1 MKAVILVVFVLTV
14 AAVLCLLE
22 AYREQQYFKVTE
34 DVVVSRRLN
43 GLKKE
48 KKIVFLSDLH
58 NKEYG
63 AGNERLLDAICKAR
77 PDLILIGGDMLV
89 GKKGCSF
96 APALEFVSKLPA
108 IAPVY
113 YACGNHEQRMKRK
126 PEVYGE
132 VYQGYQKQ
140 LEECGVHFLENSSVL
155 LKEDDCRI
163 RISALELPLAT
174 YTKFKKYRVTEQ
186 DVTAVSYTHLTL
198 PTKA

>member
-63 AGNERLLDAICKAR
+63 VGNERLLDAICKAR

-89 GKKGCSF
+89 GKKGVPLLRLWNLFQNFLRSLRCIM
-96 APALEFVSKLPA
+96 PAE
-108 IAPVY
+108 IT
-113 YACGNHEQRMKRK
+113 
-126 PEVYGE
+126 
-132 VYQGYQKQ
+132 
-140 LEECGVHFLENSSVL
+140 SSG
-155 LKEDDCRI
+155 
-163 RISALELPLAT
+163 
-174 YTKFKKYRVTEQ
+174 
-186 DVTAVSYTHLTL
+186 
-198 PTKA
+198 

>member
-34 DVVVSRRLN
+34 DGVVSRRLN

-63 AGNERLLDAICKAR
+63 VGNERLLDAICKAR

-96 APALEFVSKLPA
+96 APALKFVSKLPA

-113 YACGNHEQRMKRK
+113 YACGNHEQRMKT
-126 PEVYGE
+126 
-132 VYQGYQKQ
+132 
-140 LEECGVHFLENSSVL
+140 
-155 LKEDDCRI
+155 
-163 RISALELPLAT
+163 ISAPT
-174 YTKFKKYRVTEQ
+174 TWGICSFRVSSPKIF
-186 DVTAVSYTHLTL
+186 VLSKISAMSYKNRYDSTL
-198 PTKA
+198 RYPFQA

>member
-89 GKKGCSF
+89 GKKGCSGSGICF
-96 APALEFVSKLPA
+96 KTSCDRSGVLCLRKSRAADEKKTGSLWGGLSGVSKA
-108 IAPVY
+108 IR
-113 YACGNHEQRMKRK
+113 RMWRAFSGK
-126 PEVYGE
+126 
-132 VYQGYQKQ
+132 
-140 LEECGVHFLENSSVL
+140 
-155 LKEDDCRI
+155 
-163 RISALELPLAT
+163 
-174 YTKFKKYRVTEQ
+174 
-186 DVTAVSYTHLTL
+186 
-198 PTKA
+198 

>member
-43 GLKKE
+43 GLKRE

-96 APALEFVSKLPA
+96 APALEFVSKLRFIMPA
-108 IAPVY
+108 EIT
-113 YACGNHEQRMKRK
+113 
-126 PEVYGE
+126 
-132 VYQGYQKQ
+132 
-140 LEECGVHFLENSSVL
+140 SSG
-155 LKEDDCRI
+155 
-163 RISALELPLAT
+163 
-174 YTKFKKYRVTEQ
+174 
-186 DVTAVSYTHLTL
+186 
-198 PTKA
+198 

>member
-63 AGNERLLDAICKAR
+63 AGNEHLFQNFLRSLRCI
-77 PDLILIGGDMLV
+77 M
-89 GKKGCSF
+89 
-96 APALEFVSKLPA
+96 PAE
-108 IAPVY
+108 IT
-113 YACGNHEQRMKRK
+113 
-126 PEVYGE
+126 
-132 VYQGYQKQ
+132 
-140 LEECGVHFLENSSVL
+140 SSG
-155 LKEDDCRI
+155 
-163 RISALELPLAT
+163 
-174 YTKFKKYRVTEQ
+174 
-186 DVTAVSYTHLTL
+186 
-198 PTKA
+198 

>member
-1 MKAVILVVFVLTV
+1 M
-14 AAVLCLLE
+14 
-22 AYREQQYFKVTE
+22 
-34 DVVVSRRLN
+34 
-43 GLKKE
+43 
-48 KKIVFLSDLH
+48 FLSDLH

-132 VYQGYQKQ
+132 VYQEYQKQ
-140 LEECGVHFLENSSVL
+140 LEECGVHFW
-155 LKEDDCRI
+155 K
-163 RISALELPLAT
+163 
-174 YTKFKKYRVTEQ
+174 
-186 DVTAVSYTHLTL
+186 
-198 PTKA
+198 

>member
-96 APALEFVSKLPA
+96 APALEFVKTSCDRSGVLCLRKSRAADEKKTGSLWGGLSGVSKA
-108 IAPVY
+108 IR
-113 YACGNHEQRMKRK
+113 RMWRAFSGK
-126 PEVYGE
+126 
-132 VYQGYQKQ
+132 
-140 LEECGVHFLENSSVL
+140 
-155 LKEDDCRI
+155 
-163 RISALELPLAT
+163 
-174 YTKFKKYRVTEQ
+174 
-186 DVTAVSYTHLTL
+186 
-198 PTKA
+198 

>member
-96 APALEFVSKLPA
+96 APGSGICFKTSCDRSGV
-108 IAPVY
+108 

-132 VYQGYQKQ
+132 VYQEYQKQ

-163 RISALELPLAT
+163 RILGSGTTPCNLYKIQKIPGHRAGCNSM
-174 YTKFKKYRVTEQ
+174 Y
-186 DVTAVSYTHLTL
+186 
-198 PTKA
+198 

>member
-108 IAPVY
+108 IAPGLLCLRKSRAADEKKTGSLWGGLSGVSK
-113 YACGNHEQRMKRK
+113 AIRRMWRAFSGK
-126 PEVYGE
+126 
-132 VYQGYQKQ
+132 
-140 LEECGVHFLENSSVL
+140 
-155 LKEDDCRI
+155 
-163 RISALELPLAT
+163 
-174 YTKFKKYRVTEQ
+174 
-186 DVTAVSYTHLTL
+186 
-198 PTKA
+198 

>member
-77 PDLILIGGDMLV
+77 PD
-89 GKKGCSF
+89 
-96 APALEFVSKLPA
+96 
-108 IAPVY
+108 
-113 YACGNHEQRMKRK
+113 RK
-126 PEVYGE
+126 
-132 VYQGYQKQ
+132 
-140 LEECGVHFLENSSVL
+140 SV
-155 LKEDDCRI
+155 
-163 RISALELPLAT
+163 
-174 YTKFKKYRVTEQ
+174 V
-186 DVTAVSYTHLTL
+186 
-198 PTKA
+198 

>member
-43 GLKKE
+43 GLKRKE
-48 KKIVFLSDLH
+48 DCVLSDLH

-96 APALEFVSKLPA
+96 APALEFVSKTSCDRSGVLCLRKSRAADEKKTGSLWGGLSGVSKA
-108 IAPVY
+108 IR
-113 YACGNHEQRMKRK
+113 RMWRAFSGK
-126 PEVYGE
+126 
-132 VYQGYQKQ
+132 
-140 LEECGVHFLENSSVL
+140 
-155 LKEDDCRI
+155 
-163 RISALELPLAT
+163 
-174 YTKFKKYRVTEQ
+174 
-186 DVTAVSYTHLTL
+186 
-198 PTKA
+198 